1 VASKPA
7 REARALPNP
16 GCSSPANP
24 SRDGRRGQRPALQ
37 GDDVATS
44 WRVIAGLQVGLVI
57 PDLWQQEAVRALQ
70 QGKDV
75 VVQAPT
81 GSGKTYIFE
90 LLYPNLKNQAVFTV
104 PTRALAN
111 DKLSEWRARGWDVG
125 ISTGDVALNLD
136 AKVVVATLETQRGR
150 FLRGEGPGLLV
161 MDEFQMLGDP
171 MRGVHYE
178 LAVALA
184 PKTTQLLFLSGS
196 VANPRDVVAWL
207 QRIGRDA
214 VLIEHKTRPVPLEET
229 DLGNLPDSQFVQSRG
244 PSRTGG
250 SFWPRMIGRAMRA
263 DLAPV
268 LVFAPRR
275 AAAEQIAQAIASAV
289 PVREPLRLT
298 PAQEATAGK
307 SLTKLLRNRVAYHH
321 SGLSYAARAGV
332 VESLA
337 KAGQLNVVVATM
349 GLAAGINF
357 SMRSVIVTDRRYFAG
372 NFERQVEADELLQMF
387 GRAGRRGLDEV
398 GHALYTNDLPRLSD
412 TKARQLRRAAQ
423 VDWPSLIS
431 VMHAAKQR
439 GDQPFAAAV
448 ELTHSLF
455 SVQRVPLGVE
465 HSLETGARPCGLW
478 VTDERARF
486 VRRGMI
492 EMLNSRE
499 EWEAKP
505 VAESVTLGRAFVRED
520 NRWRR
525 ALTVPRMLDGV
536 GTGNLCRLREQ
547 NGYGRE
553 LPIAT
558 VLASGEVALV
568 KWLKKEITKKLARNA
583 EPAFTELRGG
593 RRSTPIN
600 REQAPN
606 SDKSRAGTQLRNS
619 SRAGSPM
626 RRRAL
631 SREEFESEVRPLL
644 TELVKPGVIVDWIM
658 RGNLISVRLDY
669 ANVPVNAYIDS
680 AGKALIDPPERENLP
695 DVCRTC
701 DQLEHDKTVAIVNSP
716 TYAWRHLG
724 LIEPDGTPTRRG
736 MIFSFFHGGE
746 GLAVAV
752 ALEDETYPIEELVFD
767 LANIRAGPRFAG
779 EDTPTGGRLGI
790 LCQQIYGRA
799 DYPGYLTMGVP
810 VHYGAGASEVVRA
823 VVADPRS
830 KHKLTNELLRHGDIE
845 RALVEWRSI
854 LRHIVI
860 APAYPLPR
868 WTELKAAAK
877 ELLDKTA
884 SPTSAVDLGT
894 LVPLQ
899 QRAGG
904 SDPPSFRSSATT
916 TATGRGKHHHLWRNP
931 SFDEL

>member
-1 VASKPA
+1 MI
-7 REARALPNP
+7 P
-16 GCSSPANP
+16 GFGA
-24 SRDGRRGQRPALQ
+24 
-37 GDDVATS
+37 
-44 WRVIAGLQVGLVI
+44 GLVI

-90 LLYPNLKNQAVFTV
+90 LLYPNLKTQAVFTV

-184 PKTTQLLFLSGS
+184 PKATQLLFLSGS
-196 VANPRDVVAWL
+196 VANPHDVVGWL
-207 QRIGRDA
+207 QRIGRHA

-229 DLGNLPDSQFVQSRG
+229 DLGNLPDSQFLQTR
-244 PSRTGG
+244 

-275 AAAEQIAQAIASAV
+275 AAAEQIAQAIASAL
-289 PVREPLRLT
+289 PVRDPLRLT

-307 SLTKLLRNRVAYHH
+307 SLAKLLRNRVAYHH
-321 SGLSYAARAGV
+321 SGLSYAVRAGV

-357 SMRSVIVTDRRYFAG
+357 SMRSAIVTDRRYFAG

-412 TKARQLRRAAQ
+412 TKARRLRRAAQ

-431 VMHAAKQR
+431 VMHVAKQR
-439 GDQPFAAAV
+439 GEQPFAAAV

-465 HSLETGARPCGLW
+465 HSLESGPRSCGFW
-478 VTDERARF
+478 VTDERARL

-505 VAESVTLGRAFVRED
+505 AAKSVTLDRAFVREND
-520 NRWRR
+520 RWRR
-525 ALTVPRMLDGV
+525 ALTVARTLDGV

-547 NGYGRE
+547 HNYGRE
-553 LPIAT
+553 LPVAT
-558 VLASGEVALV
+558 VVASGKAALA
-568 KWLKKEITKKLARNA
+568 KWLRK
-583 EPAFTELRGG
+583 ELRSGENVQ
-593 RRSTPIN
+593 RPTSNVQRSMEDLAARHGTVTH
-600 REQAPN
+600 EQ
-606 SDKSRAGTQLRNS
+606 
-619 SRAGSPM
+619 
-626 RRRAL
+626 
-631 SREEFESEVRPLL
+631 FEAEIRPLL
-644 TELVKPGVIVDWIM
+644 PELVKPGTIVDWIM
-658 RGNLISVRLDY
+658 RGNLISLRLDY
-669 ANVPVNAYIDS
+669 GNMPVNAHIDS

-695 DVCRTC
+695 GVCQMC

-724 LIEPDGTPTRRG
+724 LVEPDGTPTQRG

-752 ALEDETYPIEELVFD
+752 ALEDETYPIDELVFD

-779 EDTPTGGRLGI
+779 EDSPMGGRLGI
-790 LCQQIYGRA
+790 LCQRVYRRA

-810 VHYGAGASEVVRA
+810 VQYGAGASEVVRA
-823 VVADPRS
+823 LVADPRS
-830 KHKLTNELLRHGDIE
+830 RHKLTNELLRHGDIE
-845 RALVEWRSI
+845 RALVEWRSM
-854 LRHIVI
+854 LRHIVL
-860 APAYPLPR
+860 APEYPLAR

-884 SPTSAVDLGT
+884 SPTSAVDLTT
-894 LVPLQ
+894 LAPLQ
-899 QRAGG
+899 QRTAETDAT
-904 SDPPSFRSSATT
+904 SSRS
-916 TATGRGKHHHLWRNP
+916 RGDQIQRARL
-931 SFDEL
+931 SG

>member
-1 VASKPA
+1 MI
-7 REARALPNP
+7 P
-16 GCSSPANP
+16 GFGA
-24 SRDGRRGQRPALQ
+24 
-37 GDDVATS
+37 
-44 WRVIAGLQVGLVI
+44 GLVI

-90 LLYPNLKNQAVFTV
+90 LLYPNLKTQAVFTV

-184 PKTTQLLFLSGS
+184 PKATQLLFLSGS
-196 VANPRDVVAWL
+196 VANPHDVVTWL
-207 QRIGRDA
+207 QRIGRHA

-229 DLGNLPDSQFVQSRG
+229 DLGNLPDSQFVQSRS

-275 AAAEQIAQAIASAV
+275 AAAEQIAQAIASAL
-289 PVREPLRLT
+289 PVRDPLRLT

-431 VMHAAKQR
+431 VMHAAKHR

-465 HSLETGARPCGLW
+465 HSLETGPRPCGFW

-486 VRRGMI
+486 VRRGMT

-505 VAESVTLGRAFVRED
+505 AAESVTLGRAFVREN

-525 ALTVPRMLDGV
+525 ALTVSRMLDGV
-536 GTGNLCRLREQ
+536 GTGNLCRLRAQ
-547 NGYGRE
+547 NRYGRE
-553 LPIAT
+553 LPVAT
-558 VLASGEVALV
+558 VLASGKAALA
-568 KWLKKEITKKLARNA
+568 KWLRRAVKKRKENA
-583 EPAFTELRGG
+583 ERPTPNAEHRTKDRENVQRSEPDG
-593 RRSTPIN
+593 RSTPN
-600 REQAPN
+600 
-606 SDKSRAGTQLRNS
+606 TQR
-619 SRAGSPM
+619 PM
-626 RRRAL
+626 RTRAL
-631 SREEFESEVRPLL
+631 SREEFDSEVRARLPD
-644 TELVKPGVIVDWIM
+644 LVKPGTIVDWIM
-658 RGNLISVRLDY
+658 RGKLISIRLDY
-669 ANVPVNAYIDS
+669 ANVPVNAHIDS
-680 AGKALIDPPERENLP
+680 AGKALIEPPERENLP

-724 LIEPDGTPTRRG
+724 LVEPDGTPTTRG

-746 GLAVAV
+746 GLAVAA
-752 ALEDETYPIEELVFD
+752 ALEDETYPINELVFD
-767 LANIRAGPRFAG
+767 LANIRAGPRFAD
-779 EDTPTGGRLGI
+779 EDAPLGGRLGI
-790 LCQQIYGRA
+790 LCQRIYRRA
-799 DYPGYLTMGVP
+799 DYPGYLSMGVP
-810 VHYGAGASEVVRA
+810 VQYGAGASEVVRA
-823 VVADPRS
+823 LVADPRS

-860 APAYPLPR
+860 APAYPLSR
-868 WTELKAAAK
+868 WTELKTAAK

-884 SPTSAVDLGT
+884 SPTSSVDLGT
-894 LVPLQ
+894 LAPSQ
-899 QRAGG
+899 QRPGET
-904 SDPPSFRSSATT
+904 DPSSSRSRGTAVAPSARQASSSLA
-916 TATGRGKHHHLWRNP
+916 K
-931 SFDEL
+931 SKF

>member
-1 VASKPA
+1 MI
-7 REARALPNP
+7 P
-16 GCSSPANP
+16 GF
-24 SRDGRRGQRPALQ
+24 G
-37 GDDVATS
+37 T
-44 WRVIAGLQVGLVI
+44 GLVI

-90 LLYPNLKNQAVFTV
+90 LLYPNLKTQAVFTV

-111 DKLSEWRARGWDVG
+111 DKLSEWRACGWDVG

-136 AKVVVATLETQRGR
+136 ARVVVATLETQRGR

-184 PKTTQLLFLSGS
+184 PKATQLLFLSGS

-207 QRIGRDA
+207 ERIGRDA

-229 DLGNLPDSQFVQSRG
+229 DLGNLSDSQFVQSRN
-244 PSRTGG
+244 
-250 SFWPRMIGRAMRA
+250 FWPRMIGRAMRA

-275 AAAEQIAQAIASAV
+275 AAAEQIAQAIASAI
-289 PVREPLRLT
+289 PVRDPLRLT

-337 KAGQLNVVVATM
+337 KAGQLNVVIATM

-398 GHALYTNDLPRLSD
+398 GYALYTNNLPRLSD
-412 TKARQLRRAAQ
+412 TKPRQLRRAAQ

-431 VMHAAKQR
+431 VMNAASKR
-439 GDQPFAAAV
+439 GEQPFAAAV

-465 HSLETGARPCGLW
+465 HSLGTGPRPCGLW

-492 EMLNSRE
+492 EMQNLLE

-505 VAESVTLGRAFVRED
+505 AAESAMLGRAFVREND
-520 NRWRR
+520 RWRR
-525 ALTVPRMLDGV
+525 ALTVPRMLDGL

-547 NGYGRE
+547 NHYGRE
-553 LPIAT
+553 LPLAT

-568 KWLKKEITKKLARNA
+568 KWLKKAISTRVVARND
-583 EPAFTELRGG
+583 FDTD
-593 RRSTPIN
+593 I
-600 REQAPN
+600 
-606 SDKSRAGTQLRNS
+606 RARI
-619 SRAGSPM
+619 PD
-626 RRRAL
+626 
-631 SREEFESEVRPLL
+631 
-644 TELVKPGVIVDWIM
+644 LVKPGMIVDWIT

-669 ANVPVNAYIDS
+669 ANVPVNAHIDS
-680 AGKALIDPPERENLP
+680 AGNALIDPSERENLP
-695 DVCRTC
+695 DVCRAC

-724 LIEPDGTPTRRG
+724 LVEPDGTPTGRG
-736 MIFSFFHGGE
+736 IIFSFFHGGE

-779 EDTPTGGRLGI
+779 EDAPMGGRLGI
-790 LCQQIYGRA
+790 LCQRIYGRA

-810 VHYGAGASEVVRA
+810 VQYGAGASEVVRA
-823 VVADPRS
+823 LVADPRS
-830 KHKLTNELLRHGDIE
+830 KHKLTSELLRHGDIE

-854 LRHIVI
+854 LRHIVV
-860 APAYPLPR
+860 APGYPLSR
-868 WTELKAAAK
+868 WTELKAAAE
-877 ELLDKTA
+877 ELVDKTA
-884 SPTSAVDLGT
+884 SPTSAVDLAT

-899 QRAGG
+899 QRAG
-904 SDPPSFRSSATT
+904 R
-916 TATGRGKHHHLWRNP
+916 K
-931 SFDEL
+931 

>member
-1 VASKPA
+1 MIEGFS
-7 REARALPNP
+7 
-16 GCSSPANP
+16 
-24 SRDGRRGQRPALQ
+24 
-37 GDDVATS
+37 
-44 WRVIAGLQVGLVI
+44 VGLVI

-90 LLYPNLKNQAVFTV
+90 LLYPNLKTQAVFTV

-125 ISTGDVALNLD
+125 ISTGDIALNLD

-184 PKTTQLLFLSGS
+184 PKATQLLFLSGS

-229 DLGNLPDSQFVQSRG
+229 DLGNLPDSQFVQSRS

-275 AAAEQIAQAIASAV
+275 AAAEQIAQAIAAV
-289 PVREPLRLT
+289 LPVRDPLRLT

-439 GDQPFAAAV
+439 GEQPFAAAV

-465 HSLETGARPCGLW
+465 HSLDSGPRPCGLW

-499 EWEAKP
+499 EWESKP
-505 VAESVTLGRAFVRED
+505 AAESVTLGRAFVREND
-520 NRWRR
+520 RWRR

-547 NGYGRE
+547 NYYGRE
-553 LPIAT
+553 LPVAT

-568 KWLKKEITKKLARNA
+568 KWLRRELKPGKNVQRPTPNAQRPTPKGFASRQFNPEKLSGQRAQRPIKDLAARRGTVTHEQFETEIR
-583 EPAFTELRGG
+583 P
-593 RRSTPIN
+593 
-600 REQAPN
+600 
-606 SDKSRAGTQLRNS
+606 QL
-619 SRAGSPM
+619 
-626 RRRAL
+626 
-631 SREEFESEVRPLL
+631 V
-644 TELVKPGVIVDWIM
+644 ELVKPGTIVDWIM
-658 RGNLISVRLDY
+658 RGNLLSVRLDY
-669 ANVPVNAYIDS
+669 VNVPVNAHIDS
-680 AGKALIDPPERENLP
+680 AGNALLDPPARENLP
-695 DVCRTC
+695 DVCRAC

-716 TYAWRHLG
+716 TYAWRYLG
-724 LIEPDGTPTRRG
+724 LVEPDGTPTRRG

-752 ALEDETYPIEELVFD
+752 ALEDETYPIDELVFD

-779 EDTPTGGRLGI
+779 EDAPMGGRLGI
-790 LCQQIYGRA
+790 LCQRIYGRA
-799 DYPGYLTMGVP
+799 DYPGYLSMGVP
-810 VHYGAGASEVVRA
+810 VQYGAGASEVVRA
-823 VVADPRS
+823 LVADPRS
-830 KHKLTNELLRHGDIE
+830 RHKLTNELLRHGDIE

-854 LRHIVI
+854 LRHVVL
-860 APAYPLPR
+860 APAYPLSR
-868 WTELKAAAK
+868 WTELKAAAE
-877 ELLDKTA
+877 ELVDKTA
-884 SPTSAVDLGT
+884 SPTSAVDLAT

-904 SDPPSFRSSATT
+904 SGATARQASSLA
-916 TATGRGKHHHLWRNP
+916 K
-931 SFDEL
+931 SKF

>member
-1 VASKPA
+1 MKP
-7 REARALPNP
+7 
-16 GCSSPANP
+16 
-24 SRDGRRGQRPALQ
+24 
-37 GDDVATS
+37 
-44 WRVIAGLQVGLVI
+44 GLAIGLVI

-90 LLYPNLKNQAVFTV
+90 LLYPNLKTQAVFTV

-196 VANPRDVVAWL
+196 VANPNDVVAWL

-229 DLGNLPDSQFVQSRG
+229 DLRNLPDSQFVQSRG

-263 DLAPV
+263 DLAPI

-275 AAAEQIAQAIASAV
+275 AAAEQIAQSIASAI
-289 PVREPLRLT
+289 PVRDPLRLT

-307 SLTKLLRNRVAYHH
+307 SLTKLLKNRVAYHH
-321 SGLSYAARAGV
+321 SGLSYAARAGL

-357 SMRSVIVTDRRYFAG
+357 SMRSVIVTDRRYFAN

-387 GRAGRRGLDEV
+387 GRAGRRGLDEM

-412 TKARQLRRAAQ
+412 AKPRQLKRATQ

-439 GDQPFAAAV
+439 GDEPFAAAV
-448 ELTHSLF
+448 ELTRSLF

-465 HSLETGARPCGLW
+465 HSLATGPRPCGLW

-486 VRRGMI
+486 VRRGI
-492 EMLNSRE
+492 TEMLNFRG

-505 VAESVTLGRAFVRED
+505 TAQSVALGVAFVREN

-525 ALTVPRMLDGV
+525 ALTLPRMLQGI
-536 GTGNLCRLREQ
+536 GAGNLCRLRDQ
-547 NGYGRE
+547 KRYGRE
-553 LPIAT
+553 LPAAT
-558 VLASGEVALV
+558 VLASGEAALA
-568 KWLKKEITKKLARNA
+568 KWLKKAVYQRQQNA
-583 EPAFTELRGG
+583 QGSEPNG
-593 RRSTPIN
+593 RLM
-600 REQAPN
+600 
-606 SDKSRAGTQLRNS
+606 SDKSRTGNKLRKSSQPASRMKNSASRRGTVSQEQFETEIRPQL
-619 SRAGSPM
+619 
-626 RRRAL
+626 
-631 SREEFESEVRPLL
+631 VD
-644 TELVKPGVIVDWIM
+644 LVKPGTIVDWIM
-658 RGNLISVRLDY
+658 RGKLISIRIDY
-669 ANVPVNAYIDS
+669 ANVPVNAHIDS
-680 AGKALIDPPERENLP
+680 AGNALIDPPERENLP

-716 TYAWRHLG
+716 SYAWRHLG
-724 LIEPDGTPTRRG
+724 LSEPDGTPTSRG

-746 GLAVAV
+746 GLAVAA
-752 ALEDETYPIEELVFD
+752 ALEDETYPIDEVIFD

-779 EDTPTGGRLGI
+779 EDSPMGGRLGI
-790 LCQQIYGRA
+790 LCQRVYSRA
-799 DYPGYLTMGVP
+799 DYPGYLNMGVP
-810 VHYGAGASEVVRA
+810 MQYGAGASEVVRA
-823 VVADPRS
+823 VVTDPRS
-830 KHKLTNELLRHGDIE
+830 KHKLTSELLRHGDIE

-854 LRHIVI
+854 LRHILL
-860 APAYPLPR
+860 APPYPLSR
-868 WTELKAAAK
+868 WTELKRAAK
-877 ELLDKTA
+877 ELLDKTV
-884 SPTSAVDLGT
+884 SPTLVVDVAT
-894 LVPLQ
+894 LAAL
-899 QRAGG
+899 
-904 SDPPSFRSSATT
+904 
-916 TATGRGKHHHLWRNP
+916 
-931 SFDEL
+931 

>member
-1 VASKPA
+1 MT
-7 REARALPNP
+7 P
-16 GCSSPANP
+16 GFGP
-24 SRDGRRGQRPALQ
+24 
-37 GDDVATS
+37 
-44 WRVIAGLQVGLVI
+44 GLVI
-57 PDLWQQEAVRALQ
+57 PDLWQQEGVRALQ

-90 LLYPNLKNQAVFTV
+90 LLYPNLKTQAVFTV

-125 ISTGDVALNLD
+125 ISTGDVALDLD

-150 FLRGEGPGLLV
+150 FLHGDGPGRLV

-184 PKTTQLLFLSGS
+184 PKATQLLFLSGS

-207 QRIGRDA
+207 ERIGRDA

-229 DLGNLPDSQFVQSRG
+229 DLGNLPDSQFVQSRS
-244 PSRTGG
+244 PSSPRPVFDRTGG

-275 AAAEQIAQAIASAV
+275 VAAEQIAQAIASAL
-289 PVREPLRLT
+289 PVRDPLRLT
-298 PAQEATAGK
+298 PAQETTAGK

-357 SMRSVIVTDRRYFAG
+357 SMRSV
-372 NFERQVEADELLQMF
+372 M
-387 GRAGRRGLDEV
+387 
-398 GHALYTNDLPRLSD
+398 
-412 TKARQLRRAAQ
+412 
-423 VDWPSLIS
+423 
-431 VMHAAKQR
+431 
-439 GDQPFAAAV
+439 
-448 ELTHSLF
+448 
-455 SVQRVPLGVE
+455 
-465 HSLETGARPCGLW
+465 
-478 VTDERARF
+478 VTDERGRF

-492 EMLNSRE
+492 EMLNSRK
-499 EWEAKP
+499 EWEVKP
-505 VAESVTLGRAFVRED
+505 AAESVMLGRGFVREND
-520 NRWRR
+520 RWRR
-525 ALTVPRMLDGV
+525 ALTVPRMLDGL

-547 NGYGRE
+547 NHYGRE
-553 LPIAT
+553 LPVAT

-568 KWLKKEITKKLARNA
+568 KWLKKALRKENA
-583 EPAFTELRGG
+583 ERCEPHGQLTSSPEKLSG
-593 RRSTPIN
+593 RRAECPIKDLAA
-600 REQAPN
+600 RRGIFTHAQFETEIRP
-606 SDKSRAGTQLRNS
+606 QL
-619 SRAGSPM
+619 
-626 RRRAL
+626 
-631 SREEFESEVRPLL
+631 V
-644 TELVKPGVIVDWIM
+644 ELVKPGTIVDWIM
-658 RGNLISVRLDY
+658 RGNLLSLRLDY
-669 ANVPVNAYIDS
+669 ADVPVNAHIDS
-680 AGKALIDPPERENLP
+680 AGKALIDPPERMNLP

-701 DQLEHDKTVAIVNSP
+701 DQLEHDKTVAIVHSP

-724 LIEPDGTPTRRG
+724 LVEPDGTPTRRG

-752 ALEDETYPIEELVFD
+752 ALEDETYPIDELVFD

-779 EDTPTGGRLGI
+779 EDTPLGGRLGI
-790 LCQQIYGRA
+790 LCQRIYGRA
-799 DYPGYLTMGVP
+799 DYPGYLSMGVP
-810 VHYGAGASEVVRA
+810 VQYGAGASEVVRA
-823 VVADPRS
+823 LVADPRC

-854 LRHIVI
+854 LRHIVL
-860 APAYPLPR
+860 APAYPLSR
-868 WTELKAAAK
+868 WTELKAAAE
-877 ELLDKTA
+877 ELVDKTA
-884 SPTSAVDLGT
+884 SPTSAVDLAT
-894 LVPLQ
+894 LVTLQ
-899 QRAGG
+899 QRAV
-904 SDPPSFRSSATT
+904 
-916 TATGRGKHHHLWRNP
+916 GK
-931 SFDEL
+931 

>member
-1 VASKPA
+1 MIEGFS
-7 REARALPNP
+7 
-16 GCSSPANP
+16 
-24 SRDGRRGQRPALQ
+24 
-37 GDDVATS
+37 
-44 WRVIAGLQVGLVI
+44 VGLVI

-90 LLYPNLKNQAVFTV
+90 LLYPNLKTQAVFTV

-184 PKTTQLLFLSGS
+184 PKATQLLFLSGS

-229 DLGNLPDSQFVQSRG
+229 DLGNLPDSQFVQSRS

-275 AAAEQIAQAIASAV
+275 AAAEQIAQAIASAL
-289 PVREPLRLT
+289 PVRDPLRLT

-412 TKARQLRRAAQ
+412 TKARQLRRVAQ

-439 GDQPFAAAV
+439 GEQPFAAAV

-465 HSLETGARPCGLW
+465 HSLESGPRPCGLW

-505 VAESVTLGRAFVRED
+505 AAESVTLGRAFVREND
-520 NRWRR
+520 RWRR

-547 NGYGRE
+547 NHYGRE
-553 LPIAT
+553 LPVAT

-568 KWLKKEITKKLARNA
+568 KWLRRELKPGKNVQRPTPNAHRPTPNGFASRQFNPEKLS
-583 EPAFTELRGG
+583 G
-593 RRSTPIN
+593 RRAERPMKDLAARRGTFTH
-600 REQAPN
+600 EQFETEIRP
-606 SDKSRAGTQLRNS
+606 QL
-619 SRAGSPM
+619 
-626 RRRAL
+626 
-631 SREEFESEVRPLL
+631 V
-644 TELVKPGVIVDWIM
+644 ELVKPGTIVDWIM
-658 RGNLISVRLDY
+658 RGNLLSVRLDY
-669 ANVPVNAYIDS
+669 ADVPVNAHIDS

-724 LIEPDGTPTRRG
+724 LVEPDGTPTRRG

-752 ALEDETYPIEELVFD
+752 ALEDETYPIDELVFD

-779 EDTPTGGRLGI
+779 EDAPMGGRLGI
-790 LCQQIYGRA
+790 LCQRIYGRA

-810 VHYGAGASEVVRA
+810 VQYGAGASEVVRA
-823 VVADPRS
+823 LVADPRS

-854 LRHIVI
+854 LRHIVL
-860 APAYPLPR
+860 APAYPLSR
-868 WTELKAAAK
+868 WTELKAAAE
-877 ELLDKTA
+877 ELIDKTA
-884 SPTSAVDLGT
+884 SPTSAVDLAT

-904 SDPPSFRSSATT
+904 SDASSSRSRGT
-916 TATGRGKHHHLWRNP
+916 TAALPQGTHHLWRNP

>member
-1 VASKPA
+1 MT
-7 REARALPNP
+7 P
-16 GCSSPANP
+16 GFGA
-24 SRDGRRGQRPALQ
+24 
-37 GDDVATS
+37 
-44 WRVIAGLQVGLVI
+44 GLVI

-90 LLYPNLKNQAVFTV
+90 LLYPNLKTQAVFTV

-207 QRIGRDA
+207 QRIGRHA

-229 DLGNLPDSQFVQSRG
+229 DLGNLPDSQFVQSRN
-244 PSRTGG
+244 
-250 SFWPRMIGRAMRA
+250 FWPRMIGRAMRA

-275 AAAEQIAQAIASAV
+275 AAAGQIAQAIASAL
-289 PVREPLRLT
+289 PVRDPLRLT

-337 KAGQLNVVVATM
+337 KGGQLNVVVATM

-412 TKARQLRRAAQ
+412 TKARQLRRVAQ

-439 GDQPFAAAV
+439 GEQPFAAAV
-448 ELTHSLF
+448 QLTESLF

-465 HSLETGARPCGLW
+465 HSLESGPRPCGLW

-492 EMLNSRE
+492 EMLNFLE

-505 VAESVTLGRAFVRED
+505 AAESVTLGHAFVREND
-520 NRWRR
+520 RWRR

-547 NGYGRE
+547 NHYGRE
-553 LPIAT
+553 LPVAT
-558 VLASGEVALV
+558 VLASAEVALV
-568 KWLKKEITKKLARNA
+568 KWLKKAIGARVV
-583 EPAFTELRGG
+583 G
-593 RRSTPIN
+593 
-600 REQAPN
+600 PN
-606 SDKSRAGTQLRNS
+606 D
-619 SRAGSPM
+619 
-626 RRRAL
+626 
-631 SREEFESEVRPLL
+631 FDIEVRPRIPD
-644 TELVKPGVIVDWIM
+644 LVKPGTIVDWTM
-658 RGNLISVRLDY
+658 RGKLLSVRLDY
-669 ANVPVNAYIDS
+669 ADVPVNAHIDS

-724 LIEPDGTPTRRG
+724 LVGPDGTPTSRG

-752 ALEDETYPIEELVFD
+752 ALEDETYPIDELVFD

-779 EDTPTGGRLGI
+779 EDAPMGGRLGI
-790 LCQQIYGRA
+790 LCQRIYSRA
-799 DYPGYLTMGVP
+799 DYPGYLTMGMP
-810 VHYGAGASEVVRA
+810 VQYGAGASEVVRA
-823 VVADPRS
+823 LVADPRS

-854 LRHIVI
+854 LRHVVL
-860 APAYPLPR
+860 APAYPWSR
-868 WTELKAAAK
+868 WTELKRAAG
-877 ELLDKTA
+877 ELIEKTV
-884 SPTSAVDLGT
+884 SPNMVDLAG
-894 LVPLQ
+894 LLPVQ
-899 QRAGG
+899 QSRA
-904 SDPPSFRSSATT
+904 S
-916 TATGRGKHHHLWRNP
+916 
-931 SFDEL
+931 

>member
-1 VASKPA
+1 MI
-7 REARALPNP
+7 P
-16 GCSSPANP
+16 GFGA
-24 SRDGRRGQRPALQ
+24 
-37 GDDVATS
+37 
-44 WRVIAGLQVGLVI
+44 GLVI

-90 LLYPNLKNQAVFTV
+90 LLYPNLKTQAVFTV

-184 PKTTQLLFLSGS
+184 PKNTQLLFLSGS

-229 DLGNLPDSQFVQSRG
+229 DLGNLSDSQFVQSRN
-244 PSRTGG
+244 
-250 SFWPRMIGRAMRA
+250 FWPRMVGRAMRE

-275 AAAEQIAQAIASAV
+275 AAAEQIAQAIASAI
-289 PVREPLRLT
+289 PVRDPLRLT

-398 GHALYTNDLPRLSD
+398 GYALYTNDLPRLSD

-431 VMHAAKQR
+431 VMNAASER
-439 GDQPFAAAV
+439 GEQPFAAAV
-448 ELTHSLF
+448 ELTRSLF

-465 HSLETGARPCGLW
+465 HSLETGPRPCGLW

-492 EMLNSRE
+492 EMLNLLE

-505 VAESVTLGRAFVRED
+505 AAESAMLGRAFVREND
-520 NRWRR
+520 RWRR
-525 ALTVPRMLDGV
+525 ALTVPRMLDGL

-547 NGYGRE
+547 NHYGRE
-553 LPIAT
+553 LPVAT

-568 KWLKKEITKKLARNA
+568 KWLKKAIGARVVARND
-583 EPAFTELRGG
+583 FDTD
-593 RRSTPIN
+593 I
-600 REQAPN
+600 
-606 SDKSRAGTQLRNS
+606 RARI
-619 SRAGSPM
+619 PD
-626 RRRAL
+626 
-631 SREEFESEVRPLL
+631 
-644 TELVKPGVIVDWIM
+644 LVKPGIIVDWIT
-658 RGNLISVRLDY
+658 RRNLISVRLDY
-669 ANVPVNAYIDS
+669 ANVPVNAHIDS
-680 AGKALIDPPERENLP
+680 AGNALIDPPERENLP
-695 DVCRTC
+695 EVCRTC

-716 TYAWRHLG
+716 PYAWRHLG
-724 LIEPDGTPTRRG
+724 LVEPDGTPTGRG
-736 MIFSFFHGGE
+736 IIFSFFHGGE

-779 EDTPTGGRLGI
+779 EDAPMGGRLGI
-790 LCQQIYGRA
+790 LCQRIYGRA

-810 VHYGAGASEVVRA
+810 VQYGAGASEVVCA
-823 VVADPRS
+823 LVADPRS
-830 KHKLTNELLRHGDIE
+830 KHKLTSELLRHGDIE

-854 LRHIVI
+854 LRHIVV
-860 APAYPLPR
+860 APGYPLSR
-868 WTELKAAAK
+868 WTELKAAAE
-877 ELLDKTA
+877 ELVEKTA
-884 SPTSAVDLGT
+884 SPTTAVDLAT

-899 QRAGG
+899 RRAA
-904 SDPPSFRSSATT
+904 R
-916 TATGRGKHHHLWRNP
+916 K
-931 SFDEL
+931 

>member
-1 VASKPA
+1 
-7 REARALPNP
+7 
-16 GCSSPANP
+16 
-24 SRDGRRGQRPALQ
+24 
-37 GDDVATS
+37 
-44 WRVIAGLQVGLVI
+44 
-57 PDLWQQEAVRALQ
+57 
-70 QGKDV
+70 
-75 VVQAPT
+75 
-81 GSGKTYIFE
+81 
-90 LLYPNLKNQAVFTV
+90 VFTV

-184 PKTTQLLFLSGS
+184 PKATQLLFLSGS

-207 QRIGRDA
+207 QRIGRQA

-229 DLGNLPDSQFVQSRG
+229 DLGNLPDSQFVQSRS
-244 PSRTGG
+244 PSSPRPVFDRTGG

-275 AAAEQIAQAIASAV
+275 AAAEQIAQAIASAL
-289 PVREPLRLT
+289 PVRDPLRLT

-439 GDQPFAAAV
+439 GEQPFAAAV
-448 ELTHSLF
+448 ELTHALF

-465 HSLETGARPCGLW
+465 HSLDSGPRPCGFW

-505 VAESVTLGRAFVRED
+505 AAESVTLGRAFVREND
-520 NRWRR
+520 RWRR
-525 ALTVPRMLDGV
+525 ALTVPCMLDGV

-547 NGYGRE
+547 NHYGRE
-553 LPIAT
+553 LPVAT
-558 VLASGEVALV
+558 VLASGEAALV
-568 KWLKKEITKKLARNA
+568 KWLKKAIGARVVTANDFDIEIRARL
-583 EPAFTELRGG
+583 P
-593 RRSTPIN
+593 
-600 REQAPN
+600 
-606 SDKSRAGTQLRNS
+606 D
-619 SRAGSPM
+619 
-626 RRRAL
+626 
-631 SREEFESEVRPLL
+631 
-644 TELVKPGVIVDWIM
+644 LVKPGTIVDWIM
-658 RGNLISVRLDY
+658 RGNLISIRLDY
-669 ANVPVNAYIDS
+669 ANVPVNAHIDS
-680 AGKALIDPPERENLP
+680 AGNALIDPPERENLP
-695 DVCRTC
+695 DVCRAC
-701 DQLEHDKTVAIVNSP
+701 DQLEHDKSVAIVNSP

-724 LIEPDGTPTRRG
+724 LVEPDGTPTRRG

-752 ALEDETYPIEELVFD
+752 ALEDETYPIDELVFD

-779 EDTPTGGRLGI
+779 EDAPMGGRLGI
-790 LCQQIYGRA
+790 LCQRIYGRA
-799 DYPGYLTMGVP
+799 DYPGYLSMGVP
-810 VHYGAGASEVVRA
+810 VQYGAGASEVVRA
-823 VVADPRS
+823 LVADPRS
-830 KHKLTNELLRHGDIE
+830 KHKLTSELLRHGDIE

-854 LRHIVI
+854 LRHVVL
-860 APAYPLPR
+860 APAYPLSR
-868 WTELKAAAK
+868 WTELKAAAEK
-877 ELLDKTA
+877 LVDKTA
-884 SPTSAVDLGT
+884 SPTSAVDLAT

-899 QRAGG
+899 QRAV
-904 SDPPSFRSSATT
+904 R
-916 TATGRGKHHHLWRNP
+916 K
-931 SFDEL
+931 

>member
-1 VASKPA
+1 
-7 REARALPNP
+7 
-16 GCSSPANP
+16 
-24 SRDGRRGQRPALQ
+24 
-37 GDDVATS
+37 
-44 WRVIAGLQVGLVI
+44 
-57 PDLWQQEAVRALQ
+57 
-70 QGKDV
+70 
-75 VVQAPT
+75 
-81 GSGKTYIFE
+81 
-90 LLYPNLKNQAVFTV
+90 
-104 PTRALAN
+104 
-111 DKLSEWRARGWDVG
+111 
-125 ISTGDVALNLD
+125 
-136 AKVVVATLETQRGR
+136 
-150 FLRGEGPGLLV
+150 
-161 MDEFQMLGDP
+161 
-171 MRGVHYE
+171 
-178 LAVALA
+178 
-184 PKTTQLLFLSGS
+184 

-229 DLGNLPDSQFVQSRG
+229 DLGNLPDSQFVQSRS
-244 PSRTGG
+244 PSRIGG

-275 AAAEQIAQAIASAV
+275 AAAEQIAQTIASAL
-289 PVREPLRLT
+289 PVRDPLRLT

-387 GRAGRRGLDEV
+387 GRAGRRGLDEI

-412 TKARQLRRAAQ
+412 TKARQLRRATQ

-439 GDQPFAAAV
+439 GEQPFAAAV

-465 HSLETGARPCGLW
+465 HSLETGPRPCGFW

-492 EMLNSRE
+492 EMLNLLE
-499 EWEAKP
+499 QWEAKP
-505 VAESVTLGRAFVRED
+505 AAESVTLGRAFVREND
-520 NRWRR
+520 RWRR

-547 NGYGRE
+547 NHYGRE
-553 LPIAT
+553 LPVAT
-558 VLASGEVALV
+558 VLASGEVALA
-568 KWLKKEITKKLARNA
+568 KWLKKAI
-583 EPAFTELRGG
+583 GG
-593 RRSTPIN
+593 RCEPHDQPT
-600 REQAPN
+600 
-606 SDKSRAGTQLRNS
+606 S
-619 SRAGSPM
+619 SHEKLSQ
-626 RRRAL
+626 RRAERPMKDL
-631 SREEFESEVRPLL
+631 AARHGIVSHEQFETEIRPHLD
-644 TELVKPGVIVDWIM
+644 ELVKPGRIVDWIM
-658 RGNLISVRLDY
+658 RGKLLSVRLDY
-669 ANVPVNAYIDS
+669 ADVPVNAHIDS

-695 DVCRTC
+695 DVCRRC
-701 DQLEHDKTVAIVNSP
+701 DQLEHDETVAIVNSP

-724 LIEPDGTPTRRG
+724 LVEPDGTPTTRG

-752 ALEDETYPIEELVFD
+752 ALEDETYPVDELVFD

-779 EDTPTGGRLGI
+779 EDAPMGGRLGI
-790 LCQQIYGRA
+790 LCQRVYRRA

-810 VHYGAGASEVVRA
+810 VQYGAGASEVVRA
-823 VVADPRS
+823 LVADPRS

-854 LRHIVI
+854 LRHIVL
-860 APAYPLPR
+860 APAYPLAR
-868 WTELKAAAK
+868 WTELKAAAE
-877 ELLDKTA
+877 ELIDKTA
-884 SPTSAVDLGT
+884 SPTSTVDLAA

-899 QRAGG
+899 QRAVG
-904 SDPPSFRSSATT
+904 SGAT
-916 TATGRGKHHHLWRNP
+916 ARQL
-931 SFDEL
+931 

>member
-1 VASKPA
+1 MT
-7 REARALPNP
+7 P
-16 GCSSPANP
+16 GF
-24 SRDGRRGQRPALQ
+24 G
-37 GDDVATS
+37 T
-44 WRVIAGLQVGLVI
+44 GLVI

-70 QGKDV
+70 QRKDV

-90 LLYPNLKNQAVFTV
+90 LLYPTLKTQAVFTV

-150 FLRGEGPGLLV
+150 FLRGEGPSLLV

-184 PKTTQLLFLSGS
+184 PKATQLLFLSGS
-196 VANPRDVVAWL
+196 VANPCDVVAWL

-229 DLGNLPDSQFVQSRG
+229 DLGNLPDSQFVQSRS

-250 SFWPRMIGRAMRA
+250 FFWPRMIGRAMRA

-275 AAAEQIAQAIASAV
+275 AAAEQIAQAIASAL
-289 PVREPLRLT
+289 PVRDPLRLT
-298 PAQEATAGK
+298 PSQEATAGK

-431 VMHAAKQR
+431 VMHAAKER
-439 GDQPFAAAV
+439 GAQPFAAAV

-465 HSLETGARPCGLW
+465 HSLESGQRPCGLW

-492 EMLNSRE
+492 EMLNFRE

-505 VAESVTLGRAFVRED
+505 ATESVTLGRAFVREND
-520 NRWRR
+520 RWRR
-525 ALTVPRMLDGV
+525 ALTVPRMLDGI

-547 NGYGRE
+547 NRYGRE
-553 LPIAT
+553 LPVAT

-568 KWLKKEITKKLARNA
+568 KWLRKAVKQRKENA
-583 EPAFTELRGG
+583 ERPTSNAER
-593 RRSTPIN
+593 
-600 REQAPN
+600 
-606 SDKSRAGTQLRNS
+606 
-619 SRAGSPM
+619 PM
-626 RRRAL
+626 RMRAL

-644 TELVKPGVIVDWIM
+644 TDFVKPGTIVDWIT

-669 ANVPVNAYIDS
+669 ADVPVNAHIDS
-680 AGKALIDPPERENLP
+680 SGKALIEPPERENLP
-695 DVCRTC
+695 EVCRTC

-716 TYAWRHLG
+716 AFAWRHLG
-724 LIEPDGTPTRRG
+724 LVEPDGTPTRRG

-752 ALEDETYPIEELVFD
+752 ALEDETYPIDELIFD

-779 EDTPTGGRLGI
+779 EDAPMGGRLGI
-790 LCQQIYGRA
+790 LCQRVYGRS

-823 VVADPRS
+823 LVADPRS

-860 APAYPLPR
+860 APAYPLSR
-868 WTELKAAAK
+868 WTELKAAARQ
-877 ELLDKTA
+877 LVDKTA
-884 SPTSAVDLGT
+884 SPTSAVDLAT
-894 LVPLQ
+894 LAPLQ
-899 QRAGG
+899 QRAGETK
-904 SDPPSFRSSATT
+904 PPSSRNRGASIFVKTT
-916 TATGRGKHHHLWRNP
+916 T
-931 SFDEL
+931 